1 MFCFKILYL
10 LIPLAT
16 YLLLLNS
23 VTAKVQVS
31 EAKALIISSGLRCFE
46 ASLSLLTNFQMRIL
60 ILFPPPGICLVPFKT
75 LLKHLSMYDGLIGA
89 KLLFGI

>member
-1 MFCFKILYL
+1 ML
-10 LIPLAT
+10 LP
-16 YLLLLNS
+16 NS

-31 EAKALIISSGLRCFE
+31 ETKALLISSKFRFFE

-60 ILFPPPGICLVPFKT
+60 IFFPPPGICLVPFKT

-89 KLLFGI
+89 EFVFGT